1 MANPFGMKIQ
11 FGFGVYENEF
21 DFKKPFEIDLHCD
34 VETHQL
40 EVKIW
45 IRSIKRYPIQIDSP
59 GFYVAKLKCDAIAG
73 SFSNRIFEQNEL
85 ISTGHF
91 AEWMAASRP
100 LLQFLTELN
109 DHENEQ
115 IDVTRSRAWPVFGW
129 RAGW

>member
-34 VETHQL
+34 VKTHQL
-40 EVKIW
+40 EVEIW

-73 SFSNRIFEQNEL
+73 SFSNRIF
-85 ISTGHF
+85 
-91 AEWMAASRP
+91 
-100 LLQFLTELN
+100 
-109 DHENEQ
+109 
-115 IDVTRSRAWPVFGW
+115 
-129 RAGW
+129 